1 MDAHISIKKSTPRK
15 ARVTIFVFVVILLI
29 TVVALFFLRTSE
41 PSYAG
46 VSLGVWCE
54 KIHDSHKNQAEA
66 IKAVHNIG
74 SNAVPW
80 LLHEMRSS
88 ERTLGSRAN
97 ALLARQ
103 SIVKWRFEKPSTS
116 WSRAMCGFV
125 ALGGEGRKAI
135 PELESMVTEE
145 NPRCLMATMS
155 LAGIGHEAVPLLCR
169 HLTNDSMHVASAVA
183 ASIPKAA
190 FFGRLNDDDLN
201 VLLTALR
208 DQSKWTND
216 FMSEAITKIESISLL
231 KVNPQ
236 NHEAK

>member
-1 MDAHISIKKSTPRK
+1 MDAHITKKQSTPSK
-15 ARVTIFVFVVILLI
+15 ARVTLLSFAVLLLI
-29 TVVALFFLRTSE
+29 TVVASFFLRTPE

-46 VSLGVWCE
+46 VSLGIWCE
-54 KIHDSHKNQAEA
+54 RICDSREGQAEA
-66 IKAVHNIG
+66 MKAVHNIG

-80 LLHEMRSS
+80 LLNEMRSS
-88 ERTLGSRAN
+88 ERTIRSRAN
-97 ALLARQ
+97 ELLARQ
-103 SIVKWRFEKPSTS
+103 SVVKWRFEKPSTS
-116 WSRAMCGFV
+116 WSTAMCGFV

-169 HLTNDSMHVASAVA
+169 HLTNGSMHVASAVA

-231 KVNPQ
+231 KVKPQ
-236 NHEAK
+236 NYEAK